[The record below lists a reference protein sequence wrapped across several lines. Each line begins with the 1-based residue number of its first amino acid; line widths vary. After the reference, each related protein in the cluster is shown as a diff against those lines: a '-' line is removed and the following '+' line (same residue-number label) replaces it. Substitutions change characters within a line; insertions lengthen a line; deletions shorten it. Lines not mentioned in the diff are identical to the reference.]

1 MRGQLGK
8 ILQEKNLAISDWP
21 EQDRPRE
28 KLMQQGPAVLS
39 DSELLAIF
47 LRTGVAGA
55 SAVDVSRQL
64 LQHFGTLRALLE
76 APLDR
81 YQQVKGVG
89 PAKYVLLQ
97 AALEIGRRYL
107 QASLHKELALQGPQD
122 AKRYLLARMRHHPR
136 EVFAGLFLDSQH
148 RLISYQE
155 LFFGTIDGASVYPRE
170 VVRKVMELNAA
181 AVIFAHNHPSG
192 VAEPSQSD
200 IQITR
205 RLVEALALVDARVL
219 DHMVVGDGEVVS
231 LAERGFL

>member
-1 MRGQLGK
+1 M
-8 ILQEKNLAISDWP
+8 AITDWP

-28 KLMQQGPAVLS
+28 KMLQQGPTHLS
-39 DSELLAIF
+39 DSELVAVF

-55 SAVDVSRQL
+55 SAVDVSREL
-64 LQHFGTLRALLE
+64 LSHFGTLRGMLD

-81 YQQVKGVG
+81 FEQVKGVG

-107 QASLHKELALQGPQD
+107 QESMDLKATVQGPEH
-122 AKRYLLARMRHHPR
+122 AKRYLMSRLRHEPH

-148 RLISYQE
+148 RLIGYQE
-155 LFFGTIDGASVYPRE
+155 LFRGTIDGASVYPRE

-192 VAEPSQSD
+192 VAEPSD
-200 IQITR
+200 ADVRITK
-205 RLVEALALVDARVL
+205 RLAQALALVEASVL
-219 DHMVVGDGEVVS
+219 DHMIVGDSEVIS
-231 LAERGFL
+231 LAERGLM

>member
-1 MRGQLGK
+1 M
-8 ILQEKNLAISDWP
+8 AITDWP

-28 KLMQQGPAVLS
+28 KLLNQGPEVLS

-55 SAVDVSRQL
+55 SAVDVSRGI
-64 LQHFGTLRALLE
+64 LQHFGSLRGLLD
-76 APLDR
+76 APLDH
-81 YQQVKGVG
+81 YADIKGVG

-107 QASLHKELALQGPQD
+107 QESLSKELALQGPQD
-122 AKRYLLARMRHHPR
+122 AKRFLMARMRHLRR
-136 EVFAGLFLDSQH
+136 EVFSGLFLDSQH
-148 RLISYQE
+148 RLIAYEE
-155 LFFGTIDGASVYPRE
+155 LFYGTIDGASVYPRE
-170 VVRKVMELNAA
+170 VVRKVMDLNAA

-200 IQITR
+200 VQITKR
-205 RLVEALALVDARVL
+205 LVDALQLVDVRVL

-231 LAERGFL
+231 LAERGQI